1 MAWQICIFI
10 KKIMDASFKIW
21 KTNRHLY
28 LKLLNNYS
36 LEQLNK
42 IPDGFSN
49 NLVWNLGHIIVAQQG
64 LVYRLSGL
72 PVNVSEDM
80 TNTYKNGSKPTG
92 QTTQAE
98 VDELKELLISLM
110 EKTKADYTAG
120 KFQNYTEYTTGT
132 GFHLASTKEA
142 IEFNN
147 YHEALHLGFM
157 MNIRK
162 FI

>member
-1 MAWQICIFI
+1 
-10 KKIMDASFKIW
+10 MDASFKIW
-21 KTNRHLY
+21 ETNRQLY
-28 LKLLNNYS
+28 LKLINNYS

-110 EKTKADYTAG
+110 EQTKADYAGG
-120 KFQNYTEYTTGT
+120 KFTGYNEYTTGT

>member
-1 MAWQICIFI
+1 MEQT
-10 KKIMDASFKIW
+10 
-21 KTNRHLY
+21 KT
-28 LKLLNNYS
+28 
-36 LEQLNK
+36 
-42 IPDGFSN
+42 DFG
-49 NLVWNLGHIIVAQQG
+49 
-64 LVYRLSGL
+64 
-72 PVNVSEDM
+72 
-80 TNTYKNGSKPTG
+80 
-92 QTTQAE
+92 
-98 VDELKELLISLM
+98 
-110 EKTKADYTAG
+110 AG

>member
-1 MAWQICIFI
+1 MEAT
-10 KKIMDASFKIW
+10 FKIW
-21 KTNRHLY
+21 ETSRSIY
-28 LKLLNNYS
+28 LKIIENYS

-42 IPDGFSN
+42 IPEGFSN
-49 NLVWNLGHIIVAQQG
+49 NLVWNLGHIIVSQQG

-72 PVNVSEDM
+72 PMNISMEM
-80 TNTYKNGSKPTG
+80 MENYKNGSKPTG
-92 QTTQAE
+92 TTTQEE
-98 VDELKELLISLM
+98 VDELKILLFSLLNQ
-110 EKTKADYTAG
+110 TKEDYANG
-120 KFQNYTEYTTGT
+120 KFTSYNEYTTGT

-147 YHEALHLGFM
+147 YHEAIHLGFM

>member
-1 MAWQICIFI
+1 METT
-10 KKIMDASFKIW
+10 FKIW
-21 KTNRHLY
+21 ETNRKKY
-28 LKLLNNYS
+28 LELIENYTI
-36 LEQLNK
+36 EQLNK
-42 IPDGFSN
+42 IPEGFSN
-49 NLVWNLGHIIVAQQG
+49 NLAWNLGHIIVSQQG

-72 PVNVSEDM
+72 ATNVSDEM
-80 TNTYKNGSKPTG
+80 TNTYKNGSKPTCL
-92 QTTQAE
+92 TTQE
-98 VDELKELLISLM
+98 EINELKELLFSLIEQTKKDFNENRFIS
-110 EKTKADYTAG
+110 Y
-120 KFQNYTEYTTGT
+120 NEYTTGT

>member
-1 MAWQICIFI
+1 
-10 KKIMDASFKIW
+10 MDASFKIW

-92 QTTQAE
+92 QTTQTE
-98 VDELKELLISLM
+98 VNELKGLLISLM
-110 EKTKADYTAG
+110 EQTKADYAAG

-142 IEFNN
+142 VEFNN